1 MAFLANAEMVTVGV
15 TDLGDD
21 GIPFPA
27 DPAGMVTV
35 GVAD

>member
-1 MAFLANAEMVTVGV
+1 MADLADA
-15 TDLGDD
+15 

-35 GVAD
+35 DVAFLADAEMVIVCI